1 MARYVQECVRGCFVC
16 VVTALQLC
24 DMYCDGNRCRC
35 GCGDDAGVSVCRMG
49 AAAELWLHALAGDC
63 SSNLAADMHDGVT
76 EVRCIDR

>member
-49 AAAELWLHALAGDC
+49 AAAELWLHALAVTG
-63 SSNLAADMHDGVT
+63 AAIWRRT
-76 EVRCIDR
+76 CIWCD